1 VPDRRNS
8 HGRAITRCHVPCP
21 VRMLDSIIKRNYN
34 GDWSCPDNGSIRS
47 GGRALVFDA
56 RRSVTNMSRY
66 ILHNARMRREFQ
78 VYILHS
84 ASRAYITRG
93 RFGMEG
99 GHAHECVSR
108 PKSMPR
114 GWWTLEHISRRLFIK
129 LGAKHDRAH
138 HCHLRRR
145 RRTALWTGKSSK
157 NGQQSI
163 SFRYGV

>member
-1 VPDRRNS
+1 MPDRRNS

-21 VRMLDSIIKRNYN
+21 VRMLDSII
-34 GDWSCPDNGSIRS
+34 S
-47 GGRALVFDA
+47 GTITAIVMPGQREYSDRGRALVFDA